1 MKWIIIGVNLILSY
15 IFISGFLPQIGIITG
30 IIYVIISVIGI
41 LYLKNENRWVKF
53 VNSQIKPANGKS
65 QEVEV
70 YKVEIIISVSFLVL
84 GMKIGT
90 VLGLAVTFSMV
101 LILAFCILLA
111 TGYIVEGRKSGMT
124 IKTAWESAKLIIWIF
139 NKINGIYEF
148 IAEKIAKLEFDI
160 LKVAVRSK
168 KED

>member
-1 MKWIIIGVNLILSY
+1 MNWVIIGFNLILSY
-15 IFISGFLPQIGIITG
+15 IFMSGFLPQIGVITG

-41 LYLKNENRWVKF
+41 LYLRKENRWVKF

-65 QEVEV
+65 QEVDEPEV
-70 YKVEIIISVSFLVL
+70 ITSVAFLAL

-90 VLGLAVTFSMV
+90 VLGLVVTFSMV
-101 LILAFCILLA
+101 VILTFCILLA
-111 TGYIVEGRKSGMT
+111 TGYIIEGRKSGMT
-124 IKTAWESAKLIIWIF
+124 IKTAWNSSKLIIWVF

-148 IAEKIAKLEFDI
+148 IAEKIAEIEFDI

-168 KED
+168 KEE

>member
-53 VNSQIKPANGKS
+53 VNSQIKPTNGKS
-65 QEVEV
+65 QEV
-70 YKVEIIISVSFLVL
+70 YEIELIISVAFLAL

-90 VLGLAVTFSMV
+90 VLGLIVTFGLV
-101 LILAFCILLA
+101 VTLTFCILL
-111 TGYIVEGRKSGMT
+111 TSGYIIEGRKSGMT
-124 IKTAWESAKLIIWIF
+124 IRKAWNSAKIIIWIF

-148 IAEKIAKLEFDI
+148 IAEKIAKVEFDI